1 MMPTP
6 EDQSAEQLARHA
18 QHECGHA
25 AVSWALGI
33 PFARIMLRGSQGIP
47 IVEPQRPNRMMVGQL
62 WLIQCCGA
70 IADQQRRGLRI
81 RDGQILKL
89 VFGDGADDTF
99 EVDDA
104 ATGQVA
110 VRPSRVPAVS
120 PGGDLHN
127 MAVTLP
133 TWPNAKAECIRV
145 WRDSERF
152 AAECRPAIDALAAA
166 LLASVELR
174 YDKAAEIAIAAMKGN
189 PQPVIPE
196 WALS

>member
-1 MMPTP
+1 
-6 EDQSAEQLARHA
+6 
-18 QHECGHA
+18 
-25 AVSWALGI
+25 
-33 PFARIMLRGSQGIP
+33 
-47 IVEPQRPNRMMVGQL
+47 
-62 WLIQCCGA
+62 
-70 IADQQRRGLRI
+70 
-81 RDGQILKL
+81 
-89 VFGDGADDTF
+89 
-99 EVDDA
+99 
-104 ATGQVA
+104 
-110 VRPSRVPAVS
+110 
-120 PGGDLHN
+120 